1 MLMTNKLTLP
11 VESRMQGDL
20 HVRFGGRLWET
31 YHRKVVRRPSP
42 SLRHHEENARP
53 HKMMFYVWYSNKEKF
68 YTTFDVTDQV
78 HKAPDRKHVHIII
91 DNADFPEP
99 LPDEG
104 GFDVEVDDWVEVEND
119 IIM

>member
-1 MLMTNKLTLP
+1 MP
-11 VESRMQGDL
+11 
-20 HVRFGGRLWET
+20 
-31 YHRKVVRRPSP
+31 
-42 SLRHHEENARP
+42 RP

>member
-1 MLMTNKLTLP
+1 M
-11 VESRMQGDL
+11 
-20 HVRFGGRLWET
+20 
-31 YHRKVVRRPSP
+31 
-42 SLRHHEENARP
+42 
-53 HKMMFYVWYSNKEKF
+53 
-68 YTTFDVTDQV
+68 TDQV

>member
-1 MLMTNKLTLP
+1 MTGVQTCALP
-11 VESRMQGDL
+11 ICV
-20 HVRFGGRLWET
+20 HV
-31 YHRKVVRRPSP
+31 
-42 SLRHHEENARP
+42 
-53 HKMMFYVWYSNKEKF
+53 F

>member
-1 MLMTNKLTLP
+1 MAPSMLFANEELDRECVTVPFETELHPESSKMTGKFYT
-11 VESRMQGDL
+11 
-20 HVRFGGRLWET
+20 FG
-31 YHRKVVRRPSP
+31 
-42 SLRHHEENARP
+42 HHEENARP